1 MSNKQTPLQKFLTA
15 MVDLEIGKTFY
26 SMQHQLLQNA
36 YKDARVEEEK
46 ICFEFFKAGQDSMEE
61 GGKSFDQYFDETYK
75 TK

>member
-1 MSNKQTPLQKFLTA
+1 MSNKQTPLQMFLTA

-26 SMQHQLLQNA
+26 SMQHQLFKNA
-36 YKDARVEEEK
+36 YEASRAEEEK
-46 ICFEFFKAGQDSMEE
+46 MYYEFFKAGQNSMEE